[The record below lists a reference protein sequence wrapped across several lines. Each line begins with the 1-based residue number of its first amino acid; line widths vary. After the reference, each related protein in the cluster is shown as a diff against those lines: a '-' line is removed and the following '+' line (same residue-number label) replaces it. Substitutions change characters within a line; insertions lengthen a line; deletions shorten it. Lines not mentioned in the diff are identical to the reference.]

1 MKERIVRI
9 AWIACFWVGVAIAL
23 VVAIA
28 ALAAVVLL
36 AVGLVAMCLGVAQR
50 AVQWA
55 VFG

>member
-23 VVAIA
+23 IVAIA